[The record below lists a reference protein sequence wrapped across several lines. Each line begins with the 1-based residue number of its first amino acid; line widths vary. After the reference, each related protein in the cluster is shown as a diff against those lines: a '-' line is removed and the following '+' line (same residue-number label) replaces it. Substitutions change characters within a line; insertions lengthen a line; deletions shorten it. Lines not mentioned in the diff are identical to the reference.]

1 MNQGSVLSWKADG
14 RYTLA
19 VCNAADEQHR
29 DNLTL
34 RLSEDG
40 GKTWYFN
47 ETVAKAPE
55 GYNDA
60 YAAYS
65 DLVHLNG
72 NQIGVL
78 YEKDNYHTIVFTA
91 INYPMP

>member
-1 MNQGSVLSWKADG
+1 MKQWQKLQKDTMMHV
-14 RYTLA
+14 
-19 VCNAADEQHR
+19 
-29 DNLTL
+29 
-34 RLSEDG
+34 
-40 GKTWYFN
+40 
-47 ETVAKAPE
+47 
-55 GYNDA
+55 
-60 YAAYS
+60 AYS